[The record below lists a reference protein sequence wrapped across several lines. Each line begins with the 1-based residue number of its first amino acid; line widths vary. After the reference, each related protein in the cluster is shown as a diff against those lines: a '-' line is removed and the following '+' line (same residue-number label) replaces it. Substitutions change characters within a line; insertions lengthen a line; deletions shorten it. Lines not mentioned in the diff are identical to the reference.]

1 MRQPL
6 LSLERLSLD
15 EKEGR
20 VCYRYGEGAEQ
31 EAKAAAYWI
40 SWTKM
45 GFSIA
50 SLILLILGIIML
62 MKTPRPKGRSFIP

>member
-1 MRQPL
+1 VIRCPDCGE
-6 LSLERLSLD
+6 ERLFLD

-40 SWTKM
+40 TWTKM

-50 SLILLILGIIML
+50 GLILLILGIIML
-62 MKTPRPKGRSFIP
+62 IKR